1 MRVLQQRANFRGS
14 IRYGWPEAADEAI
27 VLLDDVP
34 DFGDDDAA
42 RLGSAIGERIS
53 VDRRPTRATVEMATK
68 RLMAQGGGRLIA
80 IGSGALLDAGK
91 LAFQHASEGGVPV
104 ALVMV
109 PCGAEPYRA
118 VAQFAVVDAP
128 DGSRP
133 TQLDQRFA
141 ACDVLVLDDLLRR
154 LPPAV
159 VALAAADTAVHSIES
174 LLSRAAT
181 PYSRMLATA
190 ALRTV
195 IETSDPVP
203 VVSASFLAV
212 EAFAST
218 RLGLA
223 HAVAS
228 PLGTELGVTH
238 DAINAVLGDALVEY
252 WGPRPTAFRNV
263 AKACNTATHDSVK
276 EHLTR
281 LRDAAGLPSSL
292 SELGITWTSVSN
304 VLPGAA
310 RSSGISVLPEPI
322 SPSELEAFAAR
333 GWKGATTKEVAVA
346 EPAGTD

>member
-1 MRVLQQRANFRGS
+1 MSALRQRANFRGS
-14 IRYGWPEAADEAI
+14 ISYGWPDAADEPI
-27 VLLDDVP
+27 VLLDDAP
-34 DFGDDDAA
+34 ELGDDDAA
-42 RLGSAIGERIS
+42 RLGCIIGERIS
-53 VDRRPTRATVEMATK
+53 IDRRPTQATVDVAAT
-68 RLMAQGGGRLIA
+68 RLIAQGGGRLIA
-80 IGSGALLDAGK
+80 VGSGALLDVGK
-91 LAFQHASEGGVPV
+91 LAFQRASESGAPV

-133 TQLDQRFA
+133 TELDQRFA

-174 LLSRAAT
+174 LLSRKAT
-181 PYSRMLATA
+181 TYSRMLATA

-195 IETSDPVP
+195 IEASDPAQ

-238 DAINAVLGDALVEY
+238 DAINAVLGDALVDY
-252 WGPRPTAFRNV
+252 WGPRPTAFRYV
-263 AKACNTATHDSVK
+263 AEACATTTHDNVK
-276 EHLTR
+276 AHLAR

-304 VLPGAA
+304 VLPRAA
-310 RSSGISVLPEPI
+310 RSSGISVLPETV
-322 SPSELEAFAAR
+322 SPTELEAFAAR
-333 GWKGATTKEVAVA
+333 GWRGATTKEVAVA